1 MIIMRQILFVIG
13 LIFSVAVRAQQLIT
27 ITCPECGHSIKVS
40 ISVDGATTAV
50 HEDTAVIATSGQC
63 KAITTK
69 GTQCSRKAQ
78 EGLEYCWQHAT
89 KAGTQQETTTTKS
102 TPSKRANSAS
112 GGRCRATTKSGSR
125 CTRTAKSN
133 GYCWQHG
140 G

>member
-1 MIIMRQILFVIG
+1 MRQILLLIG
-13 LIFSVAVRAQQLIT
+13 LIFSVVVRAQQLIT
-27 ITCPECGHSIKVS
+27 ITCPECGHAIKVS
-40 ISVDGATTAV
+40 ISVDGATTAI
-50 HEDTAVIATSGQC
+50 HEDTPVIATSGQC

-78 EGLEYCWQHAT
+78 EGSEYCWQHAV
-89 KAGTQQETTTTKS
+89 KARTQQATTTTKS
-102 TPSKRANSAS
+102 TPSKSANSAS

>member
-1 MIIMRQILFVIG
+1 MRQIILVFSFM
-13 LIFSVAVRAQQLIT
+13 FSVAVYAQQQIT
-27 ITCPECGHSIKVS
+27 ITCPECGHAIKVS

-50 HEDTAVIATSGQC
+50 HEGEPAVTTSGQC
-63 KAITTK
+63 KATTAK

-78 EGLEYCWQHAT
+78 DGLEYCWQHAG
-89 KAGTQQETTTTKS
+89 KAGTQQTITTTTS
-102 TPSKRANSAS
+102 TPAKTTSTTG